1 LHSTSKEIAMHRSDI
16 RLVVSGLIVAFGLAG
31 CDAVQQ
37 VQQASQQQQMMNNL
51 KQLGLAY
58 HQCHDAMQ
66 RGPQSWMEA
75 EQNSLPAPA
84 SAELQNRGY
93 VVHWGVKFKDVL
105 GGTSNFIAAY
115 PPDAA
120 TAGGACLFMD
130 GSVRQ
135 MTAQEFTSALAQQ
148 AIDSP
153 QAMAAAA
160 GGAGGAGG
168 ATAPATESGVVPL
181 GVPSGPPGP
190 PGPPAP

>member
-1 LHSTSKEIAMHRSDI
+1 MTRIDI
-16 RLVVSGLIVAFGLAG
+16 RVVVGLLAALTFAG

-66 RGPQSWMEA
+66 RGPQSWIEA
-75 EQNSLPAPA
+75 EQNGLPAQN

-115 PPDAA
+115 PSDAA
-120 TAGGACLFMD
+120 TAGGAVLLMD

-135 MTAQEFTSALAQQ
+135 MTAQEFTSTLAQQ
-148 AIDSP
+148 KIDSP
-153 QAMAAAA
+153 QAMATAASGAGDSGGAAA
-160 GGAGGAGG
+160 PAPEGGVIPPGPPG
-168 ATAPATESGVVPL
+168 
-181 GVPSGPPGP
+181 GPPGP
-190 PGPPAP
+190 PGPPTP

>member
-1 LHSTSKEIAMHRSDI
+1 MHRSDI
-16 RLVVSGLIVAFGLAG
+16 RLVVCGLFVAFAFAG

-37 VQQASQQQQMMNNL
+37 VQQASQQQQMMNSL

-58 HQCHDAMQ
+58 HNCHDAMQ
-66 RGPQSWMEA
+66 RGPQSWIEA
-75 EQNSLPAPA
+75 EQNGLPAPE
-84 SAELQNRGY
+84 SAALQNRGY

-135 MTAQEFTSALAQQ
+135 MTAQEFSDTLAQQ
-148 AIDSP
+148 KVDSP
-153 QAMAAAA
+153 QAMAAAT
-160 GGAGGAGG
+160 GGAEGGGGAP
-168 ATAPATESGVVPL
+168 APESGVV
-181 GVPSGPPGP
+181 PPGP
-190 PGPPAP
+190 PGPPTP

>member
-1 LHSTSKEIAMHRSDI
+1 MHQSDI
-16 RLVVSGLIVAFGLAG
+16 RLIACGLIVAFGLAG

-58 HQCHDAMQ
+58 HNCHDAMQ
-66 RGPQSWMEA
+66 RGPQSWVEA
-75 EQNSLPAPA
+75 EQNGLPAQV

-120 TAGGACLFMD
+120 TAGGAVLLLD
-130 GSVRQ
+130 GAVMQ
-135 MTAQEFTSALAQQ
+135 MTAQEFNDKLAQQ
-148 AIDSP
+148 KIDSP
-153 QAMAAAA
+153 QAMATAA
-160 GGAGGAGG
+160 GGAAGAGG
-168 ATAPATESGVVPL
+168 AAAPTPESGAVPP
-181 GVPSGPPGP
+181 GPPGGPAGPPGP
-190 PGPPAP
+190 PSP